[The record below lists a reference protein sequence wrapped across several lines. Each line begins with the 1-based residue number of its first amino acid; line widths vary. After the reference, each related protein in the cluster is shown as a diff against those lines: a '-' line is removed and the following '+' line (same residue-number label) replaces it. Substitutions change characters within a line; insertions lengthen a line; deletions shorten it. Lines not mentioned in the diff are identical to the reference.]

1 MERIVNLTELIDSGY
16 QLIPNVNDKFIF
28 KFRVKNEWGNFSLQA
43 EEVVL
48 KSFKKEPQTIDYVAN
63 FEFKN
68 RNYSCVSWRL
78 MTEGIVNVN
87 YKF

>member
-1 MERIVNLTELIDSGY
+1 MKRIVNLTELIDSGY
-16 QLIPNVNDKFIF
+16 QLTPNVNDKFIF

-48 KSFKKEPQTIDYVAN
+48 KSFKKEPHVIDYVAT

-68 RNYSCVSWRL
+68 RIYSCVSWRL
-78 MTEGIVNVN
+78 MIEGVVTVKYN
-87 YKF
+87 